1 MSCLRKKKPL
11 KAEDESKQRQN
22 TSHYASFSELWVK
35 EGIIASVWVALRGVT
50 LCAQAL
56 GAPVAGWIQA
66 SAKRMTPAI
75 PVEFGLYSCI

>member
-1 MSCLRKKKPL
+1 MSCLVKIHL

-22 TSHYASFSELWVK
+22 TSHYASVSVG
-35 EGIIASVWVALRGVT
+35 EGGHYSQCLGGSLGGVM

-56 GAPVAGWIQA
+56 GAPVAGWKHQA

-75 PVEFGLYSCI
+75 PVEFGLHSCI